1 MLVDKESLEE
11 YGFSENLVKFI
22 HKKTG
27 LSEEDIVMVLKAER
41 EYYLYLL
48 SQE

>member
-1 MLVDKESLEE
+1 MIDEILEK
-11 YGFSENLVKFI
+11 YGFSRSLVEFI
-22 HKKTG
+22 QRKTG
-27 LSEEDIVMVLKAER
+27 LNTETIVNVLKAER